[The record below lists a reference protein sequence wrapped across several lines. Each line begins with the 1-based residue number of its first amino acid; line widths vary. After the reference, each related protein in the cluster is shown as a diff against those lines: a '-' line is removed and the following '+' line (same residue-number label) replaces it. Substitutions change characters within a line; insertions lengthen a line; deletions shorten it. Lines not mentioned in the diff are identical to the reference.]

1 MSMSR
6 PTLLLVSDDAL
17 FTRSVLVAANAHS
30 NVIVATS
37 VQQALTM
44 VRSARAV
51 VLDGALIKTQ
61 VRNNVIKLRTLAPL
75 APLLYVAP
83 QLDAALINEL
93 QAERVQL
100 TVRPLPANTISLF
113 LERAFSAGVL
123 PRQAV
128 SMWIQRFAV
137 ENRLTRGDVALL
149 PLVLGDE
156 ESEDVCERL
165 GYDRAQLTRAL
176 RRLVKKCRVR
186 NTDRLARNLMRDAYL
201 FRSDLTAELIE
212 APQAASF

>member
-17 FTRSVLVAANAHS
+17 FTRTVLVAAHAHS
-30 NVIVATS
+30 NVIVATTMA
-37 VQQALTM
+37 QAQTL
-44 VRSARAV
+44 VRGARAII
-51 VLDGALIKTQ
+51 LDGALLKGQARTS
-61 VRNNVIKLRTLAPL
+61 VVKLRTLAPL
-75 APLLYVAP
+75 APLMFVAP
-83 QLDAALINEL
+83 QLDAALINDL

-113 LERAFSAGVL
+113 LERSFSAGVL

-128 SMWIQRFAV
+128 SMWIERFAV

-156 ESEDVCERL
+156 EPEDVCERL
-165 GYDRAQLTRAL
+165 GYDRSQLSRAL

-186 NTDRLARNLMRDAYL
+186 NTDRLARNIMRDAYL
-201 FRSDLTAELIE
+201 FRSDLTADLIE
-212 APQAASF
+212 PAHAASF